1 VKSAAARTAG
11 IWNRSHH
18 LDRMTLADLITAY
31 FQHYAVQTYM
41 VIAILAI
48 AAAVVL
54 APSLAAVL
62 LAMTGTLIAYPIAWY
77 ALHRW
82 VLHGRWM
89 WRHRL
94 FARTWKRIH
103 YDHHLDPNRLDILFG
118 ARRTTL
124 PTVLA
129 FAVPI
134 GWFAGAWG
142 GIAVAVATGV
152 LTTCAYE
159 WVHCIQHLGYKPR
172 QKWLAALKA
181 RHLAHHYHNET
192 GNFGIVDFG
201 LDRMLGTFYARAGQ
215 RQRSATVF
223 NLGYDDSVAS
233 RFPFVR
239 ELSAPGRGRPRPRRL
254 MGATP
259 Q

>member
-1 VKSAAARTAG
+1 MKSAAARTAG

-18 LDRMTLADLITAY
+18 LDRMTLAALVTAY
-31 FQHYAVQTYM
+31 FQHYAVQTYL
-41 VIAILAI
+41 VIAILCI

-54 APSLAAVL
+54 APALPAVL
-62 LAMTGTLIAYPIAWY
+62 IAITGTLIAYPIAWY
-77 ALHRW
+77 VLHRW

-94 FARTWKRIH
+94 FAKTWKRIH
-103 YDHHLDPNRLDILFG
+103 YDHHQDPNRLDILFG
-118 ARRTTL
+118 ALRTTL

-134 GWFAGAWG
+134 GWFAGEWG
-142 GIAVAVATGV
+142 GVAVAVATGV

-172 QKWLAALKA
+172 HKWLAALKA
-181 RHLAHHYHNET
+181 RHLAHHYHDET

-201 LDRMLGTFYARAGQ
+201 LDRLFGTFYARAGQ
-215 RQRSATVF
+215 RRRSASVF
-223 NLGYDDSVAS
+223 NLGYDDAVA
-233 RFPFVR
+233 RRYPHVR
-239 ELSAPGRGRPRPRRL
+239 DLTAARPRRPRRQL
-254 MGATP
+254 SAAP
-259 Q
+259 R